1 MRANP
6 MQTLALLFVSCV
18 ALPLSVLA
26 QDAVAS
32 RTGGSA
38 IRPGD
43 RIVLAVSDE
52 PSLTDTFTVSAGP
65 AITLPL
71 IGVVSLAG
79 VSRDALQSH
88 LAGVLARVIR
98 DPVVTARTLVR
109 LAVLGEVA
117 RPGYFAVPADALL
130 SDAITLA
137 GGPTGNAEMRKLTLT
152 RQGAMLQRDEQLR
165 QSIAQGRTIDDL
177 GIAAGDELMV
187 PRRHDGERTARII
200 GLLVG
205 IPVTVFVLTRM

>member
-1 MRANP
+1 MRGNAL
-6 MQTLALLFVSCV
+6 QVLLA
-18 ALPLSVLA
+18 ALVLAGPLSVTASA
-26 QDAVAS
+26 QAPGMRSGAS
-32 RTGGSA
+32 I

-43 RIVLAVSDE
+43 RIVLAVIDE
-52 PSLTDTFTVSAGP
+52 PTLTDTFTVAAGP

-79 VSRDALQSH
+79 ISRDSLEAHLTAAL
-88 LAGVLARVIR
+88 GRVIR
-98 DPVVTARTLVR
+98 DPVVSARTLVR

-137 GGPTGNAEMRKLTLT
+137 GGPTGNAEMRRLTLS

-165 QSIAQGRTIDDL
+165 RSIAEGRTIDDL
-177 GIAAGDELMV
+177 GISAGDELMV
-187 PRRHDGERTARII
+187 PRRRDNERTARIVA
-200 GLLVG
+200 LLVG
-205 IPVTVFVLTRM
+205 IPVSVFFLTRM

>member
-1 MRANP
+1 MHAK
-6 MQTLALLFVSCV
+6 ALRYLFVLV
-18 ALPLSVLA
+18 VAYGALPLSVQA
-26 QDAVAS
+26 QQRS
-32 RTGGSA
+32 GGAA

-43 RIVLAVSDE
+43 RIVLAVADE
-52 PSLTDTFTVSAGP
+52 PTLTDTFTVSAGP

-79 VSRDALQSH
+79 VNRDALQSH
-88 LAGVLARVIR
+88 LAGVLAKIIR

-130 SDAITLA
+130 SDAIELA
-137 GGPTGNAEMRKLTLT
+137 GGPTGNAEMRKLTLS
-152 RQGAMLQRDEQLR
+152 RQGTLLQRDEQLR
-165 QSIAQGRTIDDL
+165 RSIAEGRTIDDL

-205 IPVTVFVLTRM
+205 IPLTVFVLTRM

>member
-1 MRANP
+1 MHANALKFL
-6 MQTLALLFVSCV
+6 LALAVACC
-18 ALPLSVLA
+18 ALPLSVQA
-26 QDAVAS
+26 QERS
-32 RTGGSA
+32 GGAA

-43 RIVLAVSDE
+43 RIVLAVADE
-52 PSLTDTFTVSAGP
+52 PTLTDTFTVSAGP

-79 VSRDALQSH
+79 VNRDALQAH
-88 LAGVLARVIR
+88 LAGVLARIIR
-98 DPVVTARTLVR
+98 DPVVTVRTLVR

-130 SDAITLA
+130 SDAIELA
-137 GGPTGNAEMRKLTLT
+137 GGPTGNAEMRKLTLS
-152 RQGAMLQRDEQLR
+152 RQGSLLQRDEQLR
-165 QSIAQGRTIDDL
+165 RSIAEGRTIDDL

-205 IPVTVFVLTRM
+205 IPLTVFVLTRM

>member
-1 MRANP
+1 MHAK
-6 MQTLALLFVSCV
+6 ALRYLFVLVVACG
-18 ALPLSVLA
+18 ALPLSVQA
-26 QDAVAS
+26 QQRS
-32 RTGGSA
+32 GGAA

-43 RIVLAVSDE
+43 RIVLAVADE
-52 PSLTDTFTVSAGP
+52 PTLTDTFTVSAGP

-79 VSRDALQSH
+79 VNRDALQSH
-88 LAGVLARVIR
+88 LAGVLAKIIR

-130 SDAITLA
+130 SDAIELA
-137 GGPTGNAEMRKLTLT
+137 GGPTGNAEMRKLTLS
-152 RQGAMLQRDEQLR
+152 RQGTLLQRDEQLR
-165 QSIAQGRTIDDL
+165 RSIAEGRTIDDL

-205 IPVTVFVLTRM
+205 IPLTVFVLTRM